1 MPERLTTPFLARRAY
16 RLRRMMDAARLLPV
30 LGTLAVLIPVFSAGR
45 HPQSPMWYGRGLVL
59 LLSVW
64 LAMVVAAWIIGQRLR
79 PAIGTPDEP
88 MGADE
93 AGPAPAAAYSM
104 TVPPAP
110 GAGSPDA
117 LDPADPR
124 AVLRAISD
132 PVPPE
137 PPSPPGAAP
146 ELNTGPRDAV

>member
-45 HPQSPMWYGRGLVL
+45 HLQSPMWYGRGLVL

-88 MGADE
+88 MSADE
-93 AGPAPAAAYSM
+93 ENATPAAAYG
-104 TVPPAP
+104 TTPTLAP

-117 LDPADPR
+117 LDPADLR

-132 PVPPE
+132 PATPE
-137 PPSPPGAAP
+137 SPSPPGAAP
-146 ELNTGPRDAV
+146 DLNTGPRDAV